1 MYVFSLQ
8 RFARSPDPVS
18 PRLAITGTALRQGGV
33 LSLHYRVAG
42 DIGGLDVP
50 GPRQPG
56 RRRHELWRHSCFECF
71 IGQKTAAEYWEVNL
85 APNGDW
91 NVYHFDGYRTGMVE
105 ETALWRFPCAFH
117 AGRKEVRVGMEIDLS
132 PIIREEQTLE
142 LGICAVLE
150 HRHGEVSYWALRHRG
165 TGADFHHRSGFE
177 LTL

>member
-105 ETALWRFPCAFH
+105 ETALRRLPCAFH
-117 AGRKEVRVGMEIDLS
+117 AGRNEVRVGMEVDLS

-150 HRHGEVSYWALRHRG
+150 HRDGEVSYWALRHREA
-165 TGADFHHRSGFE
+165 GADFHHRSGFE